1 MFYEEPKF
9 EVILLEEADIIC
21 TSDDDRALT
30 LDAIENG
37 EEVVWDWSNPF

>member
-21 TSDDDRALT
+21 SSGGTSEQLMY
-30 LDAIENG
+30 
-37 EEVVWDWSNPF
+37 EEVGPEEGVYWSDLF